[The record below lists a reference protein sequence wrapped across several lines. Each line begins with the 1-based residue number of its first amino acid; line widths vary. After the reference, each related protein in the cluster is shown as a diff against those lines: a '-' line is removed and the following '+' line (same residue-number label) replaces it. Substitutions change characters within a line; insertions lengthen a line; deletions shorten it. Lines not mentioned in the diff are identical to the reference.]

1 MKNGLVNG
9 IFLEDLLIWQEARYI
24 ATQLCMR
31 KQTKQIVFDI
41 HIYLIDADMHT
52 ITNKYFAPK
61 KHRGCQSLQLA
72 EHKGLIVQ
80 M

>member
-9 IFLEDLLIWQEARYI
+9 IFLEDLLIWQQARYI

-41 HIYLIDADMHT
+41 HIYLI
-52 ITNKYFAPK
+52 
-61 KHRGCQSLQLA
+61 GEA
-72 EHKGLIVQ
+72 EANAEEDPVDEEHVDVDGGAAED
-80 M
+80 